1 MRKKII
7 EVNKLTKRYKKAKD
21 LALDEVSFYVEKGA
35 FFAFLGPNGAGKTTT
50 VSILNTTLS
59 KTKGDVIIDGL
70 DIEKDSLEV
79 RKNIG
84 VIFQSPSLDKNLT
97 AEENI
102 RFHVN
107 LYGLYP
113 YRFTFSMMDTKYQ
126 RKVIKMAKILGIEQ
140 DIHKPIKTFSGGMKR
155 KLEILRSLMHEPKV
169 LFLDEPTTG
178 LDPISRSN
186 LWFYLKDLRK
196 KKNVTIFLTTHY
208 LEEAEDADY
217 ACLINRGKVI
227 AKGSPLE
234 IKTQLIERFMVVDA
248 KDRKNLKKELK
259 RFKVK
264 VSGKGPYKVILNGSQ
279 PQEIIQKVNVPL
291 SLLEIH
297 NPTLERAYVEIIE
310 KDS

>member
-7 EVNKLTKRYKKAKD
+7 QVNKLSKRYKKAKD

-35 FFAFLGPNGAGKTTT
+35 FFALLGPNGAGKTTT

-59 KTKGDVIIDGL
+59 KTKGDVVIDGL

-113 YRFTFSMMDTKYQ
+113 YRFTFSMMDAKYQ
-126 RKVIKMAKILGIEQ
+126 KKVIKMAKILGIEQ

-186 LWFYLKDLRK
+186 LWVYLKNLRK

-217 ACLINRGKVI
+217 ACIINRGKVI

-248 KDRKNLKKELK
+248 KDRKNLIKELK

-279 PQEIIQKVNVPL
+279 PQEIIQNVSVPL

-297 NPTLERAYVEIIE
+297 NPTLEQAYVEIIE